1 MKMENSSDSQP
12 PYQAQINSSNAGPPP
27 DMDTNDTEISDSN
40 AAPPPYNVMYTG
52 HIQVSGSN
60 DRMPVQALNFSSYG
74 GASIICVPAPVE
86 TRPFK
91 NYSCYVS
98 VAIVLMSLSVLLVNP
113 VAFMLAVG
121 ALLHV
126 FAYCRK
132 VSMYLFVWSG
142 L

>member
-1 MKMENSSDSQP
+1 MYYKSSS
-12 PYQAQINSSNAGPPP
+12 QINSQIRLSQCFI
-27 DMDTNDTEISDSN
+27 MDTNDTEISDSN